1 MESPVSDWG
10 RLLDSLNFELPPTP
24 EILEEIPELF
34 QTQPSTEY
42 SSESPVDENGTT
54 AGILK
59 SMITSAKNI

>member
-1 MESPVSDWG
+1 VPDWG

-54 AGILK
+54 AGIL
-59 SMITSAKNI
+59 SL